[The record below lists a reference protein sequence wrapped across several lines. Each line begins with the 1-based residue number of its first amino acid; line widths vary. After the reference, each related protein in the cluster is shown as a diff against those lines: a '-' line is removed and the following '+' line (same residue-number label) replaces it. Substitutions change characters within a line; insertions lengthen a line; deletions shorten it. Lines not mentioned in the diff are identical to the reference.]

1 MAKLF
6 KFHATISTFL
16 KSFDTRGK
24 LNSQVK
30 KHLVGSL
37 NLTSILTCAYILSRD
52 PQKIKSMYFQHF
64 STELQAKKTLRS
76 AVYMDLCCKSAKPLS
91 YKYCVF
97 ITVSMSELKNPISSS
112 KNVETYHGRVVGYS
126 GSFVADVTEVVEKKK
141 ADDPEEA
148 ADDEDHHDEA
158 TVQGALHLRRKL
170 QNVYNPSLS

>member
-1 MAKLF
+1 
-6 KFHATISTFL
+6 
-16 KSFDTRGK
+16 
-24 LNSQVK
+24 
-30 KHLVGSL
+30 
-37 NLTSILTCAYILSRD
+37 
-52 PQKIKSMYFQHF
+52 
-64 STELQAKKTLRS
+64 
-76 AVYMDLCCKSAKPLS
+76 MDLCCKSAKPLS

-141 ADDPEEA
+141 ANDPEEA
-148 ADDEDHHDEA
+148 ADDEDHHNEA